1 MNEPVMNQ
9 PVTAYIALG
18 ANLGDREQNIH
29 TALQELGA
37 MPGTQVLRISTLL
50 ANPAVGGPANS
61 PDFLNAAAEIR
72 TTLDAQSLL
81 SRMLQIEHN
90 LGRDRREKWSPRT
103 IDLDLL
109 LYDDQIIRSDHLTV
123 PHPLMHTRR
132 FVLEPLAEI
141 AARVVHPVLRLTIAD
156 LLRMAEQRA
165 TS

>member
-37 MPGTQVLRISTLL
+37 MPGTQVLRISKLL
-50 ANPAVGGPANS
+50 ANAAVGGPANS

-141 AARVVHPVLRLTIAD
+141 APLVVHPVLRLTIAE
-156 LLRMAEQRA
+156 LRRMAGVV
-165 TS
+165 